1 MKTRLI
7 IVADLGLLRAY
18 RVVQNRDDRSPHL
31 ELLEEL
37 QPEIARTK
45 WRDQLTDQAGRFPRG
60 DGANHVP
67 GSLSAGERH
76 DLREEQQRRII
87 GRLTERINALL
98 ADDDVAMC
106 SLAASAPI
114 HRVLL
119 KGVHESVRPKIT
131 QILASDLAK
140 TEPKQLLRHFQ
151 QAS

>member
-1 MKTRLI
+1 MKTKLI

-18 RVVQNRDDRSPHL
+18 RVVHNQFSRTPHL

-37 QPEIARTK
+37 QPEAAHTK

-60 DGANHVP
+60 DGANHFT
-67 GSLSAGERH
+67 GSISAGERH

-87 GRLTERINALL
+87 GRLAGHINRLL
-98 ADDDVAMC
+98 ADDDVAAC

-119 KGVHESVRPKIT
+119 QEVRESVRPKI
-131 QILASDLAK
+131 QQVLASDLAK
-140 TEPKQLLRHFQ
+140 TEPRELLNHFQ
-151 QAS
+151 QAL